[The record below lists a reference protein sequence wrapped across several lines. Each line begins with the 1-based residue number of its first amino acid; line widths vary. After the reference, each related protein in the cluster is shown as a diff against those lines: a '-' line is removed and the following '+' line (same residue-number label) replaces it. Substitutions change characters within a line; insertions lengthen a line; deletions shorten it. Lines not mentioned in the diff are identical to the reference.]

1 MSAMQRLY
9 SVQEAAADPFAIPDS
24 PFRFVEIR
32 DRFDTYVV
40 LAGSVRIGTVRHDAG
55 SGLFV
60 AKTTGCPNGSAPAD
74 IHRNFA
80 TRDKAAE
87 WLSRAI
93 DGVQPRRRHGGKR
106 KALIAAAAVLGLAM
120 GDPALAGDG
129 YPPVPW
135 VSPPPMLPPRPS
147 AIGFIPQHPQ
157 SAPPADLLNAVVA
170 LRVSCPLWRNGDGD
184 GAAGFESEAH
194 ICAVLAGHDPA
205 YTNGAIAGS
214 LLATA
219 VLGGIWLLSRLPA
232 WLGSILAPVRRRRNY
247 VVCPGR
253 RQYLTTG
260 AGQ

>member
-80 TRDKAAE
+80 TRIKAAE

-93 DGVQPRRRHGGKR
+93 DGVQPRRRHGSKGV
-106 KALIAAAAVLGLAM
+106 LAAAGLA
-120 GDPALAGDG
+120 L
-129 YPPVPW
+129 
-135 VSPPPMLPPRPS
+135 
-147 AIGFIPQHPQ
+147 
-157 SAPPADLLNAVVA
+157 
-170 LRVSCPLWRNGDGD
+170 
-184 GAAGFESEAH
+184 
-194 ICAVLAGHDPA
+194 
-205 YTNGAIAGS
+205 
-214 LLATA
+214 LLAAPVSAQEPRSDAAKWVHAT
-219 VLGGIWLLSRLPA
+219 VWRLPIEGDRPA
-232 WLGSILAPVRRRRNY
+232 SGE
-247 VVCPGR
+247 
-253 RQYLTTG
+253 Q
-260 AGQ
+260 

>member
-80 TRDKAAE
+80 TRIKAAE

-93 DGVQPRRRHGGKR
+93 DGVQPRRRHGSKGV
-106 KALIAAAAVLGLAM
+106 LAAAGLALLLTASASAQELRS
-120 GDPALAGDG
+120 DAANWVLPVVDG
-129 YPPVPW
+129 ETPLRPID
-135 VSPPPMLPPRPS
+135 PPPARPVQLPEPPKASLPPP
-147 AIGFIPQHPQ
+147 G
-157 SAPPADLLNAVVA
+157 NVVEALSA
-170 LRVSCPLWRNGDGD
+170 LRLSCREWQIGPTPGY
-184 GAAGFESEAH
+184 ETEAH
-194 ICAVLAGHDPA
+194 VCNLLAGHDTA
-205 YTNGAIAGS
+205 YGDGAIAGS
-214 LLATA
+214 WMTA
-219 VLGGIWLLSRLPA
+219 AFGGGIWLVLRLPD
-232 WLGSILAPVRRRRNY
+232 WLLSLLALVRRRRAT
-247 VVCPGR
+247 P
-253 RQYLTTG
+253 
-260 AGQ
+260 